1 MLKSKI
7 EVREYAVT
15 KAAEIL
21 GKGTPTDS
29 LIAKA
34 QEIEKYVIGD
44 AILPEVAVDSTESL
58 VDGLKSII
66 SGVNDIAPQPMTE
79 QAVKTK

>member
-1 MLKSKI
+1 MKSKI
-7 EVREYAVT
+7 EVREYAVN
-15 KAAEIL
+15 KAAEIM

-34 QEIEKYVIGD
+34 QEIEKYVIGE
-44 AILPEVAVDSTESL
+44 AILPEVGIDTTESL

-66 SGVNDIAPQPMTE
+66 GGVNDIAAPFE
-79 QAVKTK
+79 AAK

>member
-1 MLKSKI
+1 MKSKI
-7 EVREYAVT
+7 EVREYAVN
-15 KAAEIL
+15 KAAEIM

-34 QEIEKYVIGD
+34 QEIEKYIIGE
-44 AILPEVAVDSTESL
+44 AMLPEIAADITESL

-66 SGVNDIAPQPMTE
+66 GGVNDIAAPMG
-79 QAVKTK
+79 VTK